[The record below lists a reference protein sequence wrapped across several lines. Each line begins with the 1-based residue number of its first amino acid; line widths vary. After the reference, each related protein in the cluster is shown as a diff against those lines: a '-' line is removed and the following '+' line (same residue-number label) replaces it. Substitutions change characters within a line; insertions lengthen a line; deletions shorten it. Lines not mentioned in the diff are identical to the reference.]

1 MIMTPSSTE
10 TPVITN
16 LRNHVLLATAELNGT
31 FFERAV
37 IYIANQGDD
46 GAMGFVINQPLPR
59 VNFTDIA
66 RSMGIE
72 ELLASGRNNPI
83 TTKSLPIIYRGGPVE
98 NTRGFVLHTPE
109 YHLDAT
115 IKLTPDIA
123 LSAQSDIVTDMAR
136 GNGPRH
142 ANFCLGYA
150 GWTPGQ
156 LETELHSNSW
166 LVAPAT
172 PELLFKVP
180 PADRY
185 NAATSLLGLSP
196 LNFSTQTMG
205 LA

>member
-1 MIMTPSSTE
+1 MNMTQAHPAA
-10 TPVITN
+10 VITN
-16 LRNHVLLATAELNGT
+16 LRNHVLVATAELNGT

-37 IYIANQGDD
+37 IYIANQGED

-72 ELLASGRNNPI
+72 EILAAGRSNPI

-98 NTRGFVLHTPE
+98 NTRGFVLHSPE

-115 IKLTPDIA
+115 INLTNEVA

-172 PELLFKVP
+172 PELLFHTP
-180 PADRY
+180 PAERY
-185 NAATSLLGLSP
+185 NAATENLGLNT

>member
-1 MIMTPSSTE
+1 MSIVTE
-10 TPVITN
+10 EPVITN
-16 LRNHVLLATAELNGT
+16 LRNHLLVATSELNGT

-37 IYIANQGDD
+37 IYIANQGEE
-46 GAMGFVINQPLPR
+46 GTMGFVINQPLPR

-72 ELLASGRNNPI
+72 DLLKAGRENPI
-83 TTKSLPIIYRGGPVE
+83 TTKSMPIIYRGGPVE

-115 IKLTPDIA
+115 IQLTPDIA

-150 GWTPGQ
+150 GWTTGQ
-156 LETELHSNSW
+156 LENELHSNSW
-166 LVAPAT
+166 LITPAT
-172 PELLFKVP
+172 TDLLFHVP
-180 PADRY
+180 PSERY
-185 NAATSLLGLSP
+185 NAATEMLGLNT

-205 LA
+205 VA

>member
-1 MIMTPSSTE
+1 MSILTDE
-10 TPVITN
+10 PVITN
-16 LRNHVLLATAELNGT
+16 LRNHLLVATSELNGT

-37 IYIANQGDD
+37 IYIANQGEE
-46 GAMGFVINQPLPR
+46 GSMGFVINQPLPR

-72 ELLASGRNNPI
+72 EILKAGREN
-83 TTKSLPIIYRGGPVE
+83 TTTYSNRNSMPIIYRGGPVE
-98 NTRGFVLHTPE
+98 NTRGFVLHSPE
-109 YHLDAT
+109 YNLDAT
-115 IKLTPDIA
+115 IRLTPEIA

-136 GNGPRH
+136 GNGPRL
-142 ANFCLGYA
+142 ASFCLGYA
-150 GWTPGQ
+150 GWTTGQ

-172 PELLFKVP
+172 PDLLFKVP
-180 PADRY
+180 PAERY
-185 NAATSLLGLSP
+185 NAATEILGLNT

>member
-1 MIMTPSSTE
+1 MGTFSEPI
-10 TPVITN
+10 ITN
-16 LRNHVLLATAELNGT
+16 LRNHLLVATSELNGT

-37 IYIANQGDD
+37 IYIANQGED
-46 GAMGFVINQPLPR
+46 GTMGFVINQPLPR

-72 ELLASGRNNPI
+72 ELLQAGRESPI
-83 TTKSLPIIYRGGPVE
+83 TTKSMPIIYRGGPVE
-98 NTRGFVLHTPE
+98 NTRGFVLHSPE
-109 YHLDAT
+109 YELDAT
-115 IKLTPDIA
+115 IRLTPEIA

-136 GNGPRH
+136 GNGPRL

-150 GWTPGQ
+150 GWTSGQ

-180 PADRY
+180 PAERY
-185 NAATSLLGLSP
+185 NAATDHLGLNT

>member
-180 PADRY
+180 PAERY